1 MVKRDYYEVLGVGKN
16 ASTAEMKAAY
26 RKLALEFHPD
36 RNPDNKEAEEKFKE
50 ASEAYEV
57 LSDNDKRTRYDQFG
71 HNGLRG
77 GQDFHQ
83 YTNINDI
90 FSTFGDIF
98 GGGSIFDDFFG
109 GGSGKS
115 GRRQQGE
122 RGPDLK
128 IRLQLTLEEIA
139 NGTQKTLK
147 IKRYIVCDECK
158 GSGAKGSSGHSTC
171 HSCSGSGEIRQVS
184 RSMFG
189 QFVNISTCPTCNGEG
204 RIIKERCTKCHGE
217 SRVRT
222 EDKVEIEIPAGVE
235 SGNYLPVRGKG
246 NAGRRGGQYGDLIV
260 IMDEKE
266 HDVFTRNGHNVLFRQ
281 SISYPDAALG
291 ADIEVPTLYGTEKI
305 RIDAG
310 TQPNTTIT
318 LKDKGIPKLN
328 SYGQGDQI
336 VIVDV
341 YVPTKLSSAE
351 KELMK
356 QLADSDNIHPKNDT
370 AKRKKDFF
378 DRVKDAF
385 F

>member
-16 ASTAEMKAAY
+16 ATVAEMKTSY

-36 RNPDNKEAEEKFKE
+36 KNPDNKEAEERFKE

-57 LSDNDKRTRYDQFG
+57 LSDQDKRARYDQFG

-90 FSTFGDIF
+90 FSAFGDIF
-98 GGGSIFDDFFG
+98 SGGSIFDEFFG
-109 GGSGKS
+109 GHSQRGGRPHHGQRGS
-115 GRRQQGE
+115 
-122 RGPDLK
+122 DLK

-147 IKRYIVCDECK
+147 IKRYVVCDECN
-158 GSGAKGSSGHSTC
+158 GSGAKSASGHSTC
-171 HSCSGSGEIRQVS
+171 HSCNGSGEIRQVS
-184 RSMFG
+184 SSMFG

-204 RIIKERCTKCHGE
+204 QIITEKCDKCYGE
-217 SRVRT
+217 SRVRS

-260 IMDEKE
+260 IMEEKE
-266 HDVFTRNGHNVLFRQ
+266 HDVFTRNGHDVLFRQ

-291 ADIEVPTLYGTEKI
+291 TEIEVPTLFGTEKI
-305 RIDAG
+305 KIHAG
-310 TQPNTTIT
+310 TQPNTTIK

-336 VIVDV
+336 VMVDV
-341 YVPTKLSSAE
+341 YVPVKLSSEE
-351 KELMK
+351 KALMK
-356 QLADSDNIHPKNDT
+356 QLAESDNISPKNNSD
-370 AKRKKDFF
+370 KKKKDFF
-378 DRVKDAF
+378 DKVKDAF